1 VLVGRCVSYGE
12 GATSLPLAE
21 IVRQAAAEPTAA
33 GIAALLAG
41 EEEGEQI
48 AQRVAELTGLAE
60 GPAAPGEAFWAV
72 RRLVEALARER
83 PLLLALDDVHWAEP
97 TLLDLVEYLGEWAE
111 GPILVLCL
119 ARRDLLET
127 RPAWAGPTSTGFLV
141 ELDPLPADAA
151 AHLVAELADRPV
163 APEVQEQIAAHSG
176 GNPLFAQQL
185 IALAQEAPDVSLESA
200 PPSVEALIGS
210 RLDRLDGRELGVIR
224 RASVVGRRFSYE
236 ELADLSP
243 DEAPERPLAELERR
257 RLVHRTDQDDLYR
270 FHHILVRDVAYRGIP
285 KAERAALHERAGAS
299 LDRRD
304 GADELVGYHYE
315 QAFHYL
321 TELARA
327 DDHARE
333 LAAAGGERLGH
344 AGIRAWKRA
353 DAPAALNLLGRAVEL
368 LPRTESMR
376 SELACE
382 LGLVL
387 RMRGDLPRA
396 HAVLEEAVDAAV
408 ESADRR
414 VELRART
421 ELAGVRAVENEA
433 AVSETA
439 DLAAKAIPEL
449 EAIGDDRALARAWIL
464 FGQMRGDFQG
474 NNAALEEAAARAA
487 EHYRRAGWS
496 PSTCVGYIASAL
508 YYGPR
513 AVDDGIARCDVLL
526 REHAG
531 DRASEASI
539 LLWLGRLEAMRGNFD
554 DARSTVSRARS
565 LNEDLGQTL
574 GAEAI
579 CNAAL
584 GGIEVLDGRFDE
596 AETALRASCEA
607 CLRANAS
614 AMLASFSAKLADVLY
629 ALDRLDEAE
638 TWCGTSRN
646 TARQD
651 DRDAQ
656 SWWRSVESKLA
667 ARRGDIAAAEQLARE
682 AVEIV
687 EQTDALNHRAK
698 VWLDA
703 AEVLRAAG
711 RDAEASEAAR
721 RGISLYELK
730 GNQVAAKRARK
741 LLAVSQVAPT

>member
-1 VLVGRCVSYGE
+1 
-12 GATSLPLAE
+12 
-21 IVRQAAAEPTAA
+21 
-33 GIAALLAG
+33 
-41 EEEGEQI
+41 
-48 AQRVAELTGLAE
+48 
-60 GPAAPGEAFWAV
+60 
-72 RRLVEALARER
+72 
-83 PLLLALDDVHWAEP
+83 
-97 TLLDLVEYLGEWAE
+97 
-111 GPILVLCL
+111 
-119 ARRDLLET
+119 
-127 RPAWAGPTSTGFLV
+127 
-141 ELDPLPADAA
+141 
-151 AHLVAELADRPV
+151 
-163 APEVQEQIAAHSG
+163 
-176 GNPLFAQQL
+176 
-185 IALAQEAPDVSLESA
+185 
-200 PPSVEALIGS
+200 
-210 RLDRLDGRELGVIR
+210 
-224 RASVVGRRFSYE
+224 
-236 ELADLSP
+236 
-243 DEAPERPLAELERR
+243 
-257 RLVHRTDQDDLYR
+257 
-270 FHHILVRDVAYRGIP
+270 
-285 KAERAALHERAGAS
+285 
-299 LDRRD
+299 
-304 GADELVGYHYE
+304 
-315 QAFHYL
+315 
-321 TELARA
+321 
-327 DDHARE
+327 
-333 LAAAGGERLGH
+333 
-344 AGIRAWKRA
+344 
-353 DAPAALNLLGRAVEL
+353 
-368 LPRTESMR
+368 
-376 SELACE
+376 
-382 LGLVL
+382 
-387 RMRGDLPRA
+387 
-396 HAVLEEAVDAAV
+396 
-408 ESADRR
+408 
-414 VELRART
+414 
-421 ELAGVRAVENEA
+421 VENEA

-646 TARQD
+646 TARPD